1 MKDWN
6 SNIVSVLANYNVVEI
21 KDQKEFDAFKE
32 ICHRIGLDPFKNEDF
47 DKSAYYAAK
56 YDAQHKRTYS
66 ETPIYYVEY
75 RNDKGFGFYRDTKT
89 ALEDWYGIAP
99 FSIDELLEEVK

>member
-6 SNIVSVLANYNVVEI
+6 SKIVSVLANYGVVEV
-21 KDQKEFDAFKE
+21 KDQKELDAFKE
-32 ICHRIGLDPFKNEDF
+32 ICHKIGLEPFKKDDF
-47 DKSAYYAAK
+47 DKLTYDTAR
-56 YDAQHKRTYS
+56 YDAQHRRTYS
-66 ETPIYYVEY
+66 EQPIYYVEY